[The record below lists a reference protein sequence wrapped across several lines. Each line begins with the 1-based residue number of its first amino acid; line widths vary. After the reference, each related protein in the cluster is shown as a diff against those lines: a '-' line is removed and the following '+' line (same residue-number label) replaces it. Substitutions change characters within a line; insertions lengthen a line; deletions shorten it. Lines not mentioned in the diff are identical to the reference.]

1 MINKEDVL
9 QAAKIKGYVIP
20 SDLSKQFTVDTFI
33 MGAVLSDL
41 VSEKK
46 LFVSTVKI
54 GGSPVYYAPEAREK
68 LQELFKYLNEK
79 DKQTY
84 QLLQEKIVLADTA
97 QTPLVRVSLRNIKD
111 FSKPIEVTA
120 QGSTQLFW
128 KWYLATDDEVNKK
141 IHSFLSPQEAVHEK
155 IELKKEIKKEIIQEK
170 QEIKQEI
177 KSDIVQEV
185 PAKKIKKREQQQS
198 LSVIPDD
205 VFVQSVSS
213 FFSQK
218 AITLSDIIIVKKG
231 EIDCVVHIPSS
242 VGTIDYYCKAKNKKK
257 CTEGEIAN
265 AFIAAQLKK
274 LPALFLTTGEIPKKL
289 KILDYPNMKILTMEG
304 VQ

>member
-9 QAAKIKGYVIP
+9 QAVKLKGCVVP

-46 LFVSTVKI
+46 LFVSSVKM

-84 QLLQEKIVLADTA
+84 LLLQEKKVLADTM

-111 FSKPIEVTA
+111 FSKPLEVTA
-120 QGSTQLFW
+120 QGTTQLFW
-128 KWYLATDDEVNKK
+128 KWYLAPDEEVNKR
-141 IHSFLSPQEAVHEK
+141 IHSFLVPEES
-155 IELKKEIKKEIIQEK
+155 IQKK
-170 QEIKQEI
+170 QEIKQDIRPEFKSEFKQEI
-177 KSDIVQEV
+177 PE
-185 PAKKIKKREQQQS
+185 KKIKKREQQQS
-198 LSVIPDD
+198 MPVIPDN
-205 VFVQSVSS
+205 VFIQSVSS

-218 AITLSDIIIVKKG
+218 SITLSDIVIVKKG
-231 EIDCVVHIPSS
+231 EIECIAHIPSS

-257 CTEGEIAN
+257 CTEGEIAS
-265 AFIAAQLKK
+265 AFVAAQLKK

-289 KILDYPNMKILTMEG
+289 KILDYPNMKILTMG
-304 VQ
+304 GST

>member
-84 QLLQEKIVLADTA
+84 QLLQERLVLVDTA
-97 QTPLVRVSLRNIKD
+97 QTPLVRVSLRSIKD

-120 QGSTQLFW
+120 QGTTQLFW

-141 IHSFLSPQEAVHEK
+141 IHAFLVPLQEA
-155 IELKKEIKKEIIQEK
+155 IQEK
-170 QEIKQEI
+170 QEIKKEI
-177 KSDIVQEV
+177 KTELKQET
-185 PAKKIKKREQQQS
+185 PEKKIKKREQQQS
-198 LSVIPDD
+198 LPVIPYDT
-205 VFVQSVSS
+205 FIQSVSL

-218 AITLSDIIIVKKG
+218 TITLSDIVVVKKG
-231 EIDCVVHIPSS
+231 EIECVAHIPSS
-242 VGTIDYYCKAKNKKK
+242 VGTIDYYCKAKDKKK
-257 CTEGEIAN
+257 CTEGEIAS
-265 AFIAAQLKK
+265 AFVAAQFKK
-274 LPALFLTTGEIPKKL
+274 LPALFLTTGDIPKKL
-289 KILDYPNMKILTMEG
+289 KILDYPNMKILTMG
-304 VQ
+304 GSQ